1 MLTDIKFE
9 LSLSDLL
16 PWLEAV

>member
-1 MLTDIKFE
+1 MLTV

-16 PWLEAV
+16 FRGGPQTN